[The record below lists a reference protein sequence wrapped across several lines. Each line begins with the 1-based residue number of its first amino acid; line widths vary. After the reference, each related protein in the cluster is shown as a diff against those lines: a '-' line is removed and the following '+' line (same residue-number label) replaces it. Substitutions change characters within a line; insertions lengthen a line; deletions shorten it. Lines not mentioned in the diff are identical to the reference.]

1 MRMPVNLSVNKRL
14 LKLQQPDLIMDVT
27 NVAKNRAM
35 EVLFLLS
42 G

>member
-1 MRMPVNLSVNKRL
+1 MI
-14 LKLQQPDLIMDVT
+14 KLQQPDMIMDVT